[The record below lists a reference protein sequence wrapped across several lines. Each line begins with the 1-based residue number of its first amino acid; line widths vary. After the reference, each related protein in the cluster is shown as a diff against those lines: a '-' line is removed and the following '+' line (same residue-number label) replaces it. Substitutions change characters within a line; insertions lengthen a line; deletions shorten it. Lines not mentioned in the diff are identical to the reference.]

1 MPLKPPI
8 KGTGSVDIHI
18 RPSTDSP
25 TPQPVIRP
33 SVAINPSQPQH
44 HAGALNTPHDSA
56 VDVAI
61 SSSTVTFRDVPPA
74 AEVAQSSG
82 LRPLEDYRINASTR
96 LAAVDAEGLRS
107 FKGRLFADVSGQGI
121 VQVGV
126 DAQTGVYRAKLAR
139 ELNPSGPALERDG
152 DGQRWHPLEE
162 FATDSLRTP
171 DSRADVAS
179 TLEAMPLAREGE
191 GDNRPDA
198 VDDVYEMASESMP
211 IKPYTEHELNFM
223 REETRYTFRDNK
235 LGSYNRANNGKYPLR
250 DTFGR
255 PVRIRKLETI
265 VTLTTG
271 EKYTSGPIKP
281 YIKFE
286 GFEDVARLYEEKLEL
301 RTFTEADVKVPGERG
316 LIGQSMVVA
325 NRRIEKGEALGLY
338 GGTLSPVRLIRRQE
352 QTFTMLAGSYVHYG
366 PGHFIEEPVVVVGDN
381 IISRLNSNFE
391 YDAAGKPI
399 RQSPDGYNTQIVGF
413 RVEADMLI
421 GDRLVNRPYMLNA
434 LFATE
439 DIPAGTELRWNYN
452 YSDKEMKMIFG

>member
-8 KGTGSVDIHI
+8 KGTSPVDVHI
-18 RPSTDSP
+18 RPSTDGP
-25 TPQPVIRP
+25 TLGPVIRP
-33 SVAINPSQPQH
+33 SVNLTPTPSQHLP
-44 HAGALNTPHDSA
+44 GALKTPQTSA
-56 VDVAI
+56 GDVVASVSTLTVRDVAG
-61 SSSTVTFRDVPPA
+61 VP
-74 AEVAQSSG
+74 EVSPNAGQ
-82 LRPLEDYRINASTR
+82 RPLEDYRVNAAAR
-96 LAAVDAEGLRS
+96 LTEVDAEGLRS
-107 FKGRLFADVSGQGI
+107 FKGRQFAEVPGQGV
-121 VQVGV
+121 VQVGT
-126 DAQTGVYRAKLAR
+126 DQQTGLYRAKLAS
-139 ELNPSGPALERDG
+139 ELNPSGPALERDS
-152 DGQRWHPLEE
+152 DGTVWHPLEE
-162 FATDSLRTP
+162 FATDASRTP
-171 DSRADVAS
+171 DPRKGGS
-179 TLEAMPLAREGE
+179 TLEALVHPREAEDGNQR
-191 GDNRPDA
+191 DSS
-198 VDDVYEMASESMP
+198 DDPFELASESMP
-211 IKPYTEHELNFM
+211 IKPYTEQELAFM
-223 REETRYTFRDNK
+223 REETRYTFRDNQ

-325 NRRIEKGEALGLY
+325 NRRINKGEALGLY
-338 GGTLSPVRLIRRQE
+338 GGTLSPVRLVRRQE

-366 PGHFIEEPVVVVGDN
+366 PGNLIEEPVVIIGDN

-391 YDAAGKPI
+391 YDASGKPI
-399 RQSPDGYNTQIVGF
+399 RQSPDGYNVQTVGF
-413 RVEADMLI
+413 KVEADMLI

>member
-8 KGTGSVDIHI
+8 KGTSSVDVHI
-18 RPSTDSP
+18 RPATDGP
-25 TPQPVIRP
+25 TPEPGIRP
-33 SVAINPSQPQH
+33 SVNLTPTSLQHLPDAVRAPQASASDLVNPPSP
-44 HAGALNTPHDSA
+44 
-56 VDVAI
+56 
-61 SSSTVTFRDVPPA
+61 VTFRDVA
-74 AEVAQSSG
+74 AAPENAPNAGQ
-82 LRPLEDYRINASTR
+82 RPLEAYRVNAAAR
-96 LAAVDAEGLRS
+96 LTDVDAEGLRA
-107 FKGRLFADVSGQGI
+107 FKGRQFAEVAGQGV
-121 VQVGV
+121 VQVGA
-126 DAQTGVYRAKLAR
+126 DQQTGLYRAKLAS
-139 ELNPSGPALERDG
+139 ELNPSGPVLERDSDG
-152 DGQRWHPLEE
+152 DVWHPLQE
-162 FATDSLRTP
+162 FATDSFRTP
-171 DSRADVAS
+171 DARTETPS
-179 TLEAMPLAREGE
+179 TLETAAQAKGDEHANLA
-191 GDNRPDA
+191 DSSA
-198 VDDVYEMASESMP
+198 DVFELASESMP
-211 IKPYTEHELNFM
+211 FKPYTEQELRFM

-255 PVRIRKLETI
+255 PVRIRKLETL

-286 GFEDVARLYEEKLEL
+286 GFEEVARLYEEKLEL

-325 NRRIEKGEALGLY
+325 NRRINKGEALGLY

-366 PGHFIEEPVVVVGDN
+366 PGHLIEEPVVVVGDN

-399 RQSPDGYNTQIVGF
+399 RQSPQGYNVQTVGF
-413 RVEADMLI
+413 KVEADMLI

-439 DIPAGTELRWNYN
+439 DIAAGTELRWNYN